1 MLTMAIAFSLTPGDF
16 AAGVRLGILRTEGEI
31 APGVQITI
39 HRTVGVQPDVQ
50 HIAFKRYAGEA
61 AAPTFAVGGVFA
73 GSGVMA
79 PLTALGHGAGAGSAT
94 LLPLVATGY
103 GPGRGAGT
111 LLPLFALGGGPPGG
125 AVTLQALTASGT
137 GQERI
142 SSGVVVLLPL
152 TGVGVGHPA
161 NGGAGILQS

>member
-79 PLTALGHGAGAGSAT
+79 PLTALGHGGDVFAGSGVMAPLTALGHGAGAGSAT

-103 GPGRGAGT
+103 G
-111 LLPLFALGGGPPGG
+111 
-125 AVTLQALTASGT
+125 
-137 GQERI
+137 
-142 SSGVVVLLPL
+142 
-152 TGVGVGHPA
+152 
-161 NGGAGILQS
+161 